1 MPANQNYYQKKRK
14 ILKNKIPKMGI
25 FCASWSHHRGLNPR
39 PHPYHGC
46 ALPTELWR
54 HERIIKIFPKSKFF
68 QNKIP
73 KRRNYFASFLR
84 ARPAK
89 KLIQITKI
97 NTMSAINGIVKKS
110 KTITPVVCTHEDSGS
125 AEQLAGRISCAF
137 KIHFWTCIV

>member
-14 ILKNKIPKMGI
+14 ILK
-25 FCASWSHHRGLNPR
+25 
-39 PHPYHGC
+39 
-46 ALPTELWR
+46 
-54 HERIIKIFPKSKFF
+54 
-68 QNKIP
+68 NKIP

-110 KTITPVVCTHEDSGS
+110 KNHYASCLYTRRFRIRRTTCRKNFLRFQDPLLDVHCVVIYRKSRPNGRKCSNHAMISFDSKN
-125 AEQLAGRISCAF
+125 Q
-137 KIHFWTCIV
+137 